1 MSRGGAKRP
10 IGGARPGAGPPPMP
24 SGDRRSVTVR
34 VRLTEAQASALVEVE
49 LERGL
54 TTRDVLLAGV
64 AALTSPASPR
74 GGHSGKIPEV
84 GADAASGLVLGPGP
98 CMPPGS
104 HASTVGSRGD
114 RSRALRRTSST
125 DAVSQPRAARGAP

>member
-1 MSRGGAKRP
+1 
-10 IGGARPGAGPPPMP
+10 MP

-64 AALTSPASPR
+64 AALTGR
-74 GGHSGKIPEV
+74 E
-84 GADAASGLVLGPGP
+84 
-98 CMPPGS
+98 
-104 HASTVGSRGD
+104 
-114 RSRALRRTSST
+114 
-125 DAVSQPRAARGAP
+125 

>member
-10 IGGARPGAGPPPMP
+10 IGGARPGAGRPPMP
-24 SGDRRSVTVR
+24 SGDRRSITVR

-64 AALTSPASPR
+64 AALTGR
-74 GGHSGKIPEV
+74 E
-84 GADAASGLVLGPGP
+84 
-98 CMPPGS
+98 
-104 HASTVGSRGD
+104 
-114 RSRALRRTSST
+114 
-125 DAVSQPRAARGAP
+125 